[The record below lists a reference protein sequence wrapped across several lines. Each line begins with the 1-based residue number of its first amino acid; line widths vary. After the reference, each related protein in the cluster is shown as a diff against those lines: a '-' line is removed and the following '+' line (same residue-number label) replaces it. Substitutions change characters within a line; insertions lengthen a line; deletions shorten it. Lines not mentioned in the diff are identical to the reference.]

1 LLAMVVNEN
10 AGRLTPRG
18 ALSSIAS
25 KLAPTGGDYGR
36 CMNLRLILSALA
48 LLPGLSVAAG
58 KCERLVVTGSPDA
71 PPYLWQ
77 DPQNPKHLIGASADL
92 LQQVAGELGI
102 KVELLYAGKRAQA
115 LEEVRSGRMDMLADA
130 PLTLSELQSLDYIHP
145 PLLENDYLV
154 WTRKDSALVYND
166 AHDLHG
172 HPGALSEKSR
182 ITSAFSL
189 FAEQQLALVR
199 TANLTQAFQKLLLG
213 EVEYV
218 LAGRYSGMAAVQ
230 ALGMANDLVAR
241 AQPVD
246 KPGLYLAISHNSACN
261 DPWLRGQL
269 AKKMT
274 ELPASGLAEA
284 ALLRNIE
291 RWKTQ
296 LSQPQ
301 QPPAGAPKQ

>member
-1 LLAMVVNEN
+1 MDLRRVYGWSLLLS
-10 AGRLTPRG
+10 LTV
-18 ALSSIAS
+18 
-25 KLAPTGGDYGR
+25 
-36 CMNLRLILSALA
+36 
-48 LLPGLSVAAG
+48 LPALSVAAG

-102 KVELLYAGKRAQA
+102 KVQLLYAGKRSQA

-130 PLTLSELQSLDYIHP
+130 SLTVSELDTLDYIHP

-154 WTRKDSALVYND
+154 WTRKDSTLVYNE
-166 AHDLHG
+166 AQDLHG

-182 ITSAFSL
+182 MTPAFGT
-189 FAEQQLALVR
+189 FAEQQLTLAR
-199 TANLTQAFQKLLLG
+199 TPNLTQAFQKLLLG
-213 EVEYV
+213 EVEFV
-218 LAGRYSGMAAVQ
+218 LAGRYSGMAAAQ
-230 ALGMANDLVAR
+230 TLNLANDLIAR
-241 AQPVD
+241 PQPID
-246 KPGLYLAISHNSACN
+246 KPGLFLAVSHNSACN

-274 ELPASGLAEA
+274 ELPASGLTEA
-284 ALLRNIE
+284 VLQRNIE
-291 RWKTQ
+291 RWKAQ

-301 QPPAGAPKQ
+301 QQPVSTPKQ

>member
-1 LLAMVVNEN
+1 MDLRRVYGWSLLL
-10 AGRLTPRG
+10 GLTV
-18 ALSSIAS
+18 
-25 KLAPTGGDYGR
+25 
-36 CMNLRLILSALA
+36 
-48 LLPGLSVAAG
+48 LPALSVAAG

-102 KVELLYAGKRAQA
+102 KVELLYAGKRSQA
-115 LEEVRSGRMDMLADA
+115 LDEVRSGRMDMLADA
-130 PLTLSELQSLDYIHP
+130 SLTVSELDTLDYIHP

-154 WTRKDSALVYND
+154 WTRKDSTLIYNE

-182 ITSAFSL
+182 MTSAFGT
-189 FAEQQLALVR
+189 FAEQQLTLVR
-199 TANLTQAFQKLLLG
+199 TPNLTQAFQKLLLG
-213 EVEYV
+213 EVEFV
-218 LAGRYSGMAAVQ
+218 LAGRYSGMAAAQ
-230 ALGMANDLVAR
+230 TLNLANDLIAR
-241 AQPVD
+241 PQPID
-246 KPGLYLAISHNSACN
+246 KPGLFLAVSHNSACN

-274 ELPASGLAEA
+274 ELPASGLTEA
-284 ALLRNIE
+284 VLQRNIE
-291 RWKTQ
+291 RWKAQ

-301 QPPAGAPKQ
+301 QQPVSTPKQ